1 MSSGGGS
8 IFESKKFKTIMK
20 FVYGWGGAVVIVGA
34 MFKIQHWPGATVMLI
49 GGLGIEACIFILSAF
64 EPLHEDPNWEL
75 AYPELA
81 LGHSDDLDHEA
92 EPVVSSRAS
101 RGAVQQVHVSGVTE
115 HLDEMLSQ
123 ANIDAALLERLGDGM
138 RALGENAAQLQGVS
152 SAAAATD
159 SYVSSLQAA
168 SDKVSN
174 LSEAYERASVS
185 ISGMTSSTAEGESFG
200 EQMQKVSKNLAAL
213 NNVYELQLKGSSAH
227 LETTEKFQSQVAEMM
242 KNLSDSTEDTKRYKE
257 NMAMLS
263 ANLTDLNTV
272 YGNMLKAMSIN
283 KG

>member
-8 IFESKKFKTIMK
+8 VFESKKFKTVMK

-81 LGHSDDLDHEA
+81 LGHSDDLVHDA
-92 EPVVSSRAS
+92 ESKDSSRAS
-101 RGAVQQVHVSGVTE
+101 RNASNSSGVTD

-123 ANIDAALLERLGDGM
+123 ANIDAALLDRLGDGM

-152 SAAAATD
+152 SAVVATD

-185 ISGMTSSTAEGESFG
+185 ISGMTSATAEGESFG

-227 LETTEKFQSQVAEMM
+227 LETTEKFQSQVTEMM
-242 KNLSDSTEDTKRYKE
+242 QNLADSTEDTKRYKE

>member
-1 MSSGGGS
+1 MSTSSGG
-8 IFESKKFKTIMK
+8 FFASKRFKTVMK
-20 FVYGWGGAVVIVGA
+20 FVYGWGGAIVIVGA
-34 MFKIQHWPGATVMLI
+34 MFKIQHWPGATIMLI
-49 GGLGIEACIFILSAF
+49 GGLGVEAVIFILSAF

-75 AYPELA
+75 VYPELA
-81 LGHSDDLDHEA
+81 LGHSDSLDHDA
-92 EPVVSSRAS
+92 LPAPTGRNAH
-101 RGAVQQVHVSGVTE
+101 GGGGSGVTE
-115 HLDEMLSQ
+115 HLDKMLDEAQ
-123 ANIDAALLERLGDGM
+123 IDAALLTRLGDGM
-138 RALGENAAQLQGVS
+138 RALGDNAAQLQAVS

-213 NNVYELQLKGSSAH
+213 NNVYELQLKGSSSH
-227 LETTEKFQSQVAEMM
+227 LEATEKFQAQVTEMM
-242 KNLSDSTEDTKRYKE
+242 KNLSDSAEDTRRYKE

-263 ANLTDLNTV
+263 SNLTDLNTV
-272 YGNMLKAMSIN
+272 YGNMLKAMTIT